1 MSTRTICG
9 QPWTA
14 TSGPRARSAAD
25 SPEPGPEPPERGRP
39 PPSTTAPR
47 PSAHGPRPTRSRSR
61 RAAASRRASSSG
73 SARPATDTQPGDRTG
88 QSCLVLS
95 SVHPPR
101 EPPTRRGFRT
111 DPPADAPIRDS
122 WLTRP
127 AAGGRLWQQRAGG
140 APNRPSGVPERPA
153 LSGGRRNT
161 FRAGGVGVVA
171 EWRRV
176 GDERQQRFWELV
188 TSGAS
193 SSQACEAVGVNRR
206 QGYRWRRDSGGQPP
220 PAPRVVSARYLSL
233 EERLQIADLHL
244 AGASRRAIAAQL
256 GRAPSTISR
265 ELRRNGPVAGRAG
278 RARYAPY
285 AAHKRAGL
293 RARRPKPFK
302 LDDARLALAVQDKLC
317 LKWSPAQISAHL
329 AGEHGDKAAMRV
341 SHETIY
347 QALFVQG
354 RGQLRTELHRH
365 LRTGRAW
372 RRPHGFSGATTA
384 KISGMVSISERPAEA
399 ADRAVPGHWEGDLIL
414 GQHCRSAI
422 GTLVE
427 RQTRFCLL
435 VHLPYGHGAETVRD
449 RLVAAITTLP
459 A

>member
-1 MSTRTICG
+1 M
-9 QPWTA
+9 
-14 TSGPRARSAAD
+14 
-25 SPEPGPEPPERGRP
+25 
-39 PPSTTAPR
+39 
-47 PSAHGPRPTRSRSR
+47 
-61 RAAASRRASSSG
+61 
-73 SARPATDTQPGDRTG
+73 
-88 QSCLVLS
+88 
-95 SVHPPR
+95 
-101 EPPTRRGFRT
+101 
-111 DPPADAPIRDS
+111 
-122 WLTRP
+122 
-127 AAGGRLWQQRAGG
+127 
-140 APNRPSGVPERPA
+140 
-153 LSGGRRNT
+153 
-161 FRAGGVGVVA
+161 
-171 EWRRV
+171 
-176 GDERQQRFWELV
+176 
-188 TSGAS
+188 
-193 SSQACEAVGVNRR
+193 
-206 QGYRWRRDSGGQPP
+206 
-220 PAPRVVSARYLSL
+220 VSARYLSL

-244 AGASRRAIAAQL
+244 AGASMRAIATQL

-265 ELRRNGPVAGRAG
+265 ELRRNGGVPAPAAG
-278 RARYAPY
+278 RARRPKYAPY

-329 AGEHGDKAAMRV
+329 AGEHGDEAAMRV

-372 RRPHGFSGATTA
+372 RRPHGFSGPTTA

-414 GQHCRSAI
+414 GAHCRSAI

-435 VHLPYGHGAETVRD
+435 VHLPDGHGAETVRD
-449 RLVAAITTLP
+449 RLVAAIQTLP
-459 A
+459 QQLRRSLTWDQGTELAQHQAITLATDMAIYFCDPHSPWQRGSNENTNGLLRQYFPKGTDLSVHDAKHLDAVAAELNGRPRQTLGFITPAEAMQRLLSDPEKPVVATTA